1 MPTYLWNRRW
11 SVEGGNGGS
20 RGGAGSGGGGAG
32 VGGQVPSPHIS
43 QLPPILPRASSS
55 RSGLSAIV
63 RGGGESGGGDGV
75 GGRLQR
81 PLLSPLPPLSERRCF
96 SRDGGGADERGHGAG
111 AGAVGGLLVSVGPVA
126 PCATGVPDTAAAT
139 SGKIE
144 DTPGARRLLPA
155 LNRSRSG
162 RPQVP
167 SSRRT
172 LGL

>member
-1 MPTYLWNRRW
+1 
-11 SVEGGNGGS
+11 V
-20 RGGAGSGGGGAG
+20 G
-32 VGGQVPSPHIS
+32 VGGERAAAAEGLEWGGRSRAPNIS

>member
-1 MPTYLWNRRW
+1 M
-11 SVEGGNGGS
+11 
-20 RGGAGSGGGGAG
+20 
-32 VGGQVPSPHIS
+32 GGQVPSPHIS

-111 AGAVGGLLVSVGPVA
+111 AGAVGGASRVGGACGSV
-126 PCATGVPDTAAAT
+126 CDRC
-139 SGKIE
+139 S
-144 DTPGARRLLPA
+144 
-155 LNRSRSG
+155 
-162 RPQVP
+162 
-167 SSRRT
+167 
-172 LGL
+172 